1 LHVHVAISISGIQ
14 RRNKSFIAVRWIPRQ
29 GSPLCYRKKLLV
41 RSKTDGPQMFYLFSA
56 SMMSN
61 VTVLREFVGAV
72 VNEIKFWNRTFTRE
86 NPDLNTYNGNTLEN
100 LFAAERLKMA
110 ADQRAANI
118 QRNEAVKKRRAANR
132 NIVNNL
138 EKKNDL

>member
-1 LHVHVAISISGIQ
+1 
-14 RRNKSFIAVRWIPRQ
+14 
-29 GSPLCYRKKLLV
+29 
-41 RSKTDGPQMFYLFSA
+41 M
-56 SMMSN
+56 
-61 VTVLREFVGAV
+61 
-72 VNEIKFWNRTFTRE
+72 NEIKFLGQTFTRE
-86 NPDLNTYNGNTLEN
+86 NPDLNKYNGNTLEN